1 MWFSFTMKL
10 LIGEGKVFNYF
21 GGGYL
26 PRYLTLEASREEA
39 SSMYKSNMMS
49 DSVSVAK
56 DSVIAEPL

>member
-10 LIGEGKVFNYF
+10 LIGAGKVFNYF

-39 SSMYKSNMMS
+39 SSMYKSNM
-49 DSVSVAK
+49 SVYLSVAK